1 MKHLISALACL
12 LFLILIG
19 VSYSTPVLA
28 QDEADYIDTNDE
40 YVDVVEPGPDGAP
53 QAESSPFVSRASWNH
68 DDQINTGILNYG
80 LSNSV
85 YYQFSGEDIFED
97 GNPVE
102 GSLGFNWNWSHF
114 NKLDYRI
121 PRAWSYGA
129 ELLYFNSTS
138 ESIYSGSGDV
148 SGSSIDMNLYMFS
161 VALKAFFMDPVEDYL
176 QPYWGVGWGAF
187 FGDFKSVQNVTNKES
202 TTNFNGLL
210 NYQVLGIQIMLME
223 RVGLMA
229 EIKNMR
235 ASADTSND
243 PFNQGDGDTVEL
255 MFDGVIIGLTGFVR
269 L

>member
-1 MKHLISALACL
+1 MNQIISLPV
-12 LFLILIG
+12 LILAVLLIG
-19 VSYSTPVLA
+19 AGYLNPALA
-28 QDEADYIDTNDE
+28 QDEADYIDANDE
-40 YVDVVEPGPDGAP
+40 YVDVVGPGPGGAP

-68 DDQINTGILNYG
+68 DDQINTGLLNYG
-80 LSNSV
+80 LSKSV
-85 YYQFSGEDIFED
+85 YYQFSGEDIFKD
-97 GNPVE
+97 GNPVG
-102 GSLGFNWNWSHF
+102 GSLGLNWNWSHF
-114 NKLDYRI
+114 NKLEYRI

-129 ELLYFNSTS
+129 EFQYFNSTS

-148 SGSSIDMNLYMFS
+148 NGSNIDMNLYMFS
-161 VALKAFFMDPVEDYL
+161 IALKAFFMDPVEDYL

-187 FGDFKSVQNVTNKES
+187 FGDFKTVQNVTNNEY

-210 NYQVLGIQIMLME
+210 NYQVMGIQIMLME

-235 ASADTSND
+235 ASANTSND

>member
-1 MKHLISALACL
+1 MKRINSLPAF
-12 LFLILIG
+12 FLVIWFIG
-19 VSYSTPVLA
+19 ASFSTPAIA
-28 QDEADYIDTNDE
+28 QEENGFFDADDEF
-40 YVDVVEPGPDGAP
+40 VDVVGPGPEGIP
-53 QAESSPFVSRASWNH
+53 QTESSPFVSRATWNH
-68 DDQINTGILNYG
+68 DDQINTGMLNYG
-80 LSNSV
+80 LSKSV

-97 GNPVE
+97 GNQLE
-102 GSLGFNWNWSHF
+102 GSLGFNWNWTHF

-129 ELLYFNSTS
+129 EFLYFNSTS
-138 ESIYSGSGDV
+138 ESVYGGSGNV

-187 FGDFKSVQNVTNKES
+187 FGDFKTVQNVTNNEF

-210 NYQVLGIQIMLME
+210 NYQVMGIQIMLME

-243 PFNQGDGDTVEL
+243 PFNQGDGESVEL
-255 MFDGVIIGLTGFVR
+255 MFDGVIIGLTGFIR